1 LLDAGRLLSAVL
13 FRTLLICECLYT
25 PFIMTFAYAREGV
38 VAVWILTLVVV
49 GLAVGITSLSGWLT
63 LAGLALISLVI
74 LQRLWRVPEQTLSES
89 INKARQ

>member
-1 LLDAGRLLSAVL
+1 MR
-13 FRTLLICECLYT
+13 
-25 PFIMTFAYAREGV
+25 FAYAREGIA
-38 VAVWILTLVVV
+38 AVWILALVMV
-49 GLAVGITSLSGWLT
+49 GLAVGITSMSGWLT

>member
-1 LLDAGRLLSAVL
+1 
-13 FRTLLICECLYT
+13 
-25 PFIMTFAYAREGV
+25 MTFAYAREGV

-49 GLAVGITSLSGWLT
+49 GLAVGITSMSGWLT

-74 LQRLWRVPEQTLSES
+74 LQRLWRIPEQTLSES

>member
-1 LLDAGRLLSAVL
+1 
-13 FRTLLICECLYT
+13 
-25 PFIMTFAYAREGV
+25 M
-38 VAVWILTLVVV
+38 V
-49 GLAVGITSLSGWLT
+49 GLAVGITSMSGWLT